1 MKTTMRMIG
10 KIGICFALAAVLAFA
25 VRVFGG
31 GTQLV
36 RAAHGAEAEEDGGRS
51 PLGSWLFT
59 ITPPLGGPPAFN
71 TLASFARGGVFVG
84 STQLDHREPE
94 AVVSSAGPQQG
105 AWRRT
110 GDNEFSSTQ
119 LAFLYDQDGNP
130 VGIEKVRFTFSLTDS
145 NDLTGQGQLLQCDLN
160 GDNCVSLPGCAAIQG
175 KRIAVEPPQCQ

>member
-36 RAAHGAEAEEDGGRS
+36 RAAHGAEAQEEDSSRS

-59 ITPPLGGPPAFN
+59 ITPPVGGPPGPPVFN
-71 TLASFARGGVFVG
+71 TLASFARGGVFIG
-84 STQLDHREPE
+84 STQLDHQSP
-94 AVVSSAGPQQG
+94 SGGSGGPQQG

-119 LAFLYDQDGNP
+119 MSFSYDQDGNP
-130 VGIEKVRFTFSLTDS
+130 VGTLKGSVHIQFDRFERPNGTGTTF
-145 NDLTGQGQLLQCDLN
+145 
-160 GDNCVSLPGCAAIQG
+160 AI
-175 KRIAVEPPQCQ
+175 